1 MIAGLKDALME
12 TSVYLPT
19 QARIRD
25 IRQMNE
31 LTKLFT
37 IDLPAGISL
46 NHRPGQFLQV
56 SIMGVGE
63 APISISSSPSRTNG
77 SFQMCVRKAG
87 DFTGLMHQLQ
97 PGDTLGV
104 RGPFGHGF
112 PYESFRGK
120 DMLFAPGGIGLAP
133 LRSLINQVLDD
144 RSNYGRVIILYGAR
158 NPSELLFKEELQ
170 EWEERED
177 VELLVT
183 VDRGDENWKGNV
195 GVITTLF
202 PKIQVYAPN
211 TVAFT
216 CGPQVMYRFVVTEL
230 IGMGIRE
237 GNIYLDMERRMKCG
251 IGKCGHCQ
259 INHEYTC
266 KDGPCFTYAHLKT
279 LEEGL

>member
-177 VELLVT
+177 VELFVT

>member
-1 MIAGLKDALME
+1 MIAGLKNVLME
-12 TSVYLPT
+12 TSVYLPI
-19 QARIRD
+19 QAKIRD
-25 IRQMNE
+25 IHQMNE
-31 LTKLFT
+31 STKLFN
-37 IDLPAGISL
+37 IDLPDGIHL

-77 SFQMCVRKAG
+77 SFEICVRRAG
-87 DFTGLMHQLQ
+87 DFTGVMHQMR
-97 PGDTLGV
+97 PGDVVGV

-112 PYESFRGK
+112 PFERFRGK
-120 DMLFAPGGIGLAP
+120 DMLFAPGGIGLPP

-144 RSNYGRVIILYGAR
+144 RSNYGRVMILYGAR
-158 NPSELLFKEELQ
+158 NQSELLFKEELQ

-183 VDRGDENWKGNV
+183 VDRGDETWKGNV

-211 TVAFT
+211 TIAFT
-216 CGPQVMYRFVVTEL
+216 CGPQVMYRFVVAEF
-230 IGMGIRE
+230 ISMGIRE

-259 INHEYTC
+259 INNEYTC
-266 KDGPCFTYAHLKT
+266 KDGPCFSYAHLKT

>member
-1 MIAGLKDALME
+1 MIAAIRDTLME
-12 TSVYLPT
+12 TSVYLPL
-19 QARIRD
+19 QAKIRD
-25 IRQMNE
+25 IYQMNE
-31 LTKLFT
+31 TTKLFY
-37 IDLPAGISL
+37 IDLPHGMAL

-77 SFQMCVRKAG
+77 TFEICVRKAG
-87 DFTGLMHQLQ
+87 DFTGVMHQLQ
-97 PGDTLGV
+97 PGDTIGV

-112 PYESFRGK
+112 PFERFRGK
-120 DMLFAPGGIGLAP
+120 DLLFAPGGIGLPP

-170 EWEERED
+170 EWEERDD

-183 VDRGDENWKGNV
+183 VDRGDESWKGNV

-202 PKIQVYAPN
+202 PKIQVFPPN
-211 TVAFT
+211 TIAFT
-216 CGPQVMYRFVVTEL
+216 CGPQVMYRFVVAEL
-230 IGMGIRE
+230 ISMGIRE

-266 KDGPCFTYAHLKT
+266 KDGPCFSYAHLKT

>member
-1 MIAGLKDALME
+1 MIATLKDTLME
-12 TSVYLPT
+12 TSVYLPI

-25 IRQMNE
+25 IRQMND

-37 IDLPAGISL
+37 IDLPDGLSL

-87 DFTGLMHQLQ
+87 DFTGIMHRLN
-97 PGDTLGV
+97 PGDTLGI

-112 PYESFRGK
+112 PFERFRGK
-120 DMLFAPGGIGLAP
+120 DLLFAPGGIGLPP
-133 LRSLINQVLDD
+133 LRSLINQVLDE
-144 RSNYGRVIILYGAR
+144 RSSYGRIIILYGAR

-183 VDRGDENWKGNV
+183 VDRADETWKGNV

-230 IGMGIRE
+230 ISMGIRE

-259 INHEYTC
+259 INHVYTC
-266 KDGPCFTYAHLKT
+266 KDGPCFSYAQLKN